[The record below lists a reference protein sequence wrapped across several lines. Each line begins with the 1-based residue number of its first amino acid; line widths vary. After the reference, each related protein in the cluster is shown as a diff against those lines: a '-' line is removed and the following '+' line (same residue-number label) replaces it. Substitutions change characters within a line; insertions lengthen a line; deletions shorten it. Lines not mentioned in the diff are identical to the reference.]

1 MCFKKGGT
9 LCHQLT
15 WSNIRILLPIKN
27 ENKRNYYI
35 NMCIKKNLSAREL
48 KKEIKNNAFERL
60 SLADKENIKLISN
73 KNEVLIGKSGVVLDA
88 IQTLVNEVVRTN
100 IKMNYK
106 IVIDVADYK
115 LAKQKRIEHIAKT
128 AAKSVGKTKIEVSL
142 DPMNSY
148 ARRIVHNT
156 LANSRDVYTESFG
169 EEPNR
174 YVVIKPKK
182 LK

>member
-1 MCFKKGGT
+1 MCVIEVYQKDE
-9 LCHQLT
+9 LT
-15 WSNIRILLPIKN
+15 QKIKDFLIDIISDMGVNCNIETKTRNDLFYLNIL
-27 ENKRNYYI
+27 
-35 NMCIKKNLSAREL
+35 
-48 KKEIKNNAFERL
+48 
-60 SLADKENIKLISN
+60 SN

-115 LAKQKRIEHIAKT
+115 LAKQKRIEHIAKM

>member
-1 MCFKKGGT
+1 M
-9 LCHQLT
+9 
-15 WSNIRILLPIKN
+15 S
-27 ENKRNYYI
+27 
-35 NMCIKKNLSAREL
+35 
-48 KKEIKNNAFERL
+48 
-60 SLADKENIKLISN
+60 
-73 KNEVLIGKSGVVLDA
+73 
-88 IQTLVNEVVRTN
+88 
-100 IKMNYK
+100 YK
-106 IVIDVADYK
+106 IVVDVADYK
-115 LAKQKRIEHIAKT
+115 LAKQKRIEHIAKM